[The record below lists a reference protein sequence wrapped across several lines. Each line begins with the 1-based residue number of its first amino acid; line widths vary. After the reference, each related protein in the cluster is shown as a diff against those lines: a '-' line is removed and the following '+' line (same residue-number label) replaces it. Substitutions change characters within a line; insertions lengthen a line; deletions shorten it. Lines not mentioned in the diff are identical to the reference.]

1 MDAHGA
7 CKTSVRGGML
17 LCMRSIIDGSE
28 RNIGFDCVDK
38 LWMGGKT
45 EKLKK
50 VGHITVYR
58 SDELEEDEKEVEW
71 KVIEDGGE
79 DVSIVP
85 VVYPH
90 GMVSVSSLGSF

>member
-1 MDAHGA
+1 MHE
-7 CKTSVRGGML
+7 VN
-17 LCMRSIIDGSE
+17 IDGSE

-50 VGHITVYR
+50 MGHITVYR
-58 SDELEEDEKEVEW
+58 SDELEEDEKEVEG